1 MSGALVQLMATGAED
16 VSIMGSE
23 DSRSYFKSRYKRHSP
38 FSIQTLEL
46 DVPRLDQVFGESF
59 KITIPRKGDML
70 STFWIQITMKKLGMT
85 YFPAEEFIDT
95 IQLYIGQQLITT
107 CTGEWL
113 RVKNELFQKPED
125 KMAYRR
131 LTDFA
136 DGESDGTLKTL
147 WIPIT
152 FFLDVTPL
160 PLISLQ
166 MHNIDVVFTF
176 ASSVAG
182 IDSTYKPV
190 VKLWADYI
198 FLSNE
203 ERTFFTQNKHILL
216 VEQPRV
222 EEDQVQLKTTSSTVL
237 KTRLYFRH
245 PIKYLA
251 WTTTPRREFAKFS
264 TGVRGETAEAA
275 NPLASA
281 TISFDTHDRVAPM
294 PASYFNL
301 VQPYTYLKASPCA
314 GVHFFSFARDP
325 RDRVNPTGSAN
336 FSRISTVVLTQTF
349 KQANA
354 TATSIEQLTSS
365 TEMVA
370 SGTNFDRCKVYA
382 VNLNFIRIQ
391 NGLGALAYAL

>member
-1 MSGALVQLMATGAED
+1 MSGALLQIMATGAED

-23 DSRSYFKSRYKRHSP
+23 DSRSFFKTRYKRHVP
-38 FSIQTLEL
+38 FSVQTLEL

-59 KITIPRKGDML
+59 RITIPRKGDML
-70 STFWIQITMKKLGMT
+70 STMWIQITMKKGGMS
-85 YFPAEEFIDT
+85 YFPAEEFIES
-95 IQLYIGQQLITT
+95 IQLFIGQQLITT

-113 RVKNELFQKPED
+113 RIRSELFHKPEE
-125 KMAYRR
+125 KLAYRR

-136 DGESDGTLKTL
+136 DGESDGTLKTF

-166 MHNIDVVFTF
+166 MHNVDVLFTF
-176 ASSVAG
+176 APSVTG

-198 FLSNE
+198 FLSND
-203 ERTFFTQNKHILL
+203 ERMFFTQNKQILL
-216 VEQPRV
+216 IEQTRV
-222 EEDQVQLKTTSSTVL
+222 EEDQVQLKTTSTTTL

-245 PIKYLA
+245 PVKYLV
-251 WTTTPRREFAKFS
+251 WTTTPRRDFAKFS
-264 TGVRGETAEAA
+264 TGVRGETTEAS
-275 NPLASA
+275 NPLSHA
-281 TISFDTHDRVAPM
+281 TITFDTHDRIALM

-301 VQPYTYLKASPCA
+301 VQPYTHLKASPCA
-314 GVHFFSFARDP
+314 GVHMFSFAKDP

-336 FSRISTVVLTQTF
+336 FSRLSTVVLTQTY

-354 TATSIEQLTSS
+354 NATTVEQLTTP

-370 SGTNFDRCKVYA
+370 SGTNFDRCRIYA
-382 VNLNFIRIQ
+382 VNLNFLRIQ